1 MPMRRA
7 FKRSLFGLAILA
19 GATPA
24 LAGDG
29 WGSLWRGPTTDVPWY
44 DQAPLAGTGPG
55 FYYSQH
61 PDHVP
66 GYPKRLTGV
75 AVPVFDTGRPVVSLQ
90 PVTAHEDWCA
100 ARYRSYDVRTDTY
113 QPHHGPRRYCR
124 SAYR

>member
-1 MPMRRA
+1 MSMRA
-7 FKRSLFGLAILA
+7 AVSGSLVGLAMLA
-19 GATPA
+19 SATPA
-24 LAGDG
+24 FSGGLWQDDG
-29 WGSLWRGPTTDVPWY
+29 YERVPWY

-75 AVPVFDTGRPVVSLQ
+75 AVPIFDTGRPVVSLR

-100 ARYRSYDVRTDTY
+100 AHYRSYDVLTDTY